1 MTDKSVELIPI
12 ISGDTW
18 KYTNPTP
25 TNGKTGD
32 EYVVTGKPLT
42 KLGVGKVWTP
52 CVLYVRLSPE
62 GHVAADNEPIMFCRD
77 EEHFRKNFEKV
88 PK

>member
-18 KYTNPTP
+18 KYTKENP

-32 EYVVTGKPLT
+32 EYVVTGLPLA
-42 KLGVGKVWTP
+42 KLGEGDVWTP
-52 CVLYVRLSPE
+52 SVLYVRLAPE
-62 GHVAADNEPIMFCRD
+62 GHVASDGEPIMFCRD
-77 EEHFRKNFEKV
+77 EEMFRKNFEKV